1 MIGAG
6 LGAGALCGGGSLGG
20 WLLPCKPLLR
30 FSHESQRRKGRESCE
45 DEASPACVRTRT
57 RGRTVTLSF
66 IKLYVAL

>member
-1 MIGAG
+1 VIGAG

-45 DEASPACVRTRT
+45 EKPPLRAYVRARVGA
-57 RGRTVTLSF
+57 R
-66 IKLYVAL
+66 